1 MKLLK
6 ANINIVDRTP
16 IIPVL
21 SNQGIALSLNSP
33 PLLYCIAISIT
44 IITRKCMAYWL
55 FKTEP
60 DAFSIG
66 DLNSRPDQTEP
77 WDGVRN
83 YQARNFLRDKV
94 AVGDQVFIY
103 HSSCKI
109 VGIAG
114 VAEVVKAGYPDETQF
129 NPESNYYDPKSTREN
144 PRWFRV
150 DVKFVEK
157 FESVLPLSV
166 IKAMPNIT
174 EIGLVKKGGRL
185 SIMPVEETEW
195 QQLYTTA
202 KMN

>member
-1 MKLLK
+1 
-6 ANINIVDRTP
+6 
-16 IIPVL
+16 
-21 SNQGIALSLNSP
+21 
-33 PLLYCIAISIT
+33 
-44 IITRKCMAYWL
+44 MAYWL

-114 VAEVVKAGYPDETQF
+114 VAEVVKAVSYTHLTLPTI
-129 NPESNYYDPKSTREN
+129 Y
-144 PRWFRV
+144 
-150 DVKFVEK
+150 
-157 FESVLPLSV
+157 SV
-166 IKAMPNIT
+166 
-174 EIGLVKKGGRL
+174 
-185 SIMPVEETEW
+185 
-195 QQLYTTA
+195 
-202 KMN
+202 